1 MKTSFF
7 NSISSKIVDC
17 YRNDNENLAIKRTR
31 IVFSNGY
38 ELSIVNGWGMH
49 CDEATY
55 EVAVIKDE
63 KLDYT
68 HTDGD
73 VLGYQSPEE
82 ILRLATLIS
91 NL

>member
-1 MKTSFF
+1 MKTSLF
-7 NSISSKIVDC
+7 NPISSKIVDC
-17 YRNDNENLAIKRTR
+17 YRNEDKYNKRTR
-31 IVFSNGY
+31 VVFSNGY

-49 CDEATY
+49 CDAGTY

-68 HTDGD
+68 HTRGD

-82 ILRLATLIS
+82 ILSLATLIS